1 MQTIRETLE
10 QEEARRLS
18 PLACLNINTKGR
30 QQPLT
35 PCTLR
40 TDFQRDRDRIIH
52 CKSFRRLK
60 YKTQVF
66 LDPLGDHYRTR
77 LTHTLEVTQVART
90 IARSL
95 NLNEDLTEAIAL
107 GHDLGHTPFG
117 HIGERALDTLMAQ
130 GFNHNQQSLRIVEK
144 LENGQGLNLTHEVRN
159 GILYHS
165 GKTPAATLEG
175 QCVALADRIAYLN
188 HDIDDAVRAGILAQE
203 DLPKDV
209 VTVLGPTSGRRINT
223 MILDIVDQSAGR
235 PLVQMSPFIK
245 ETSDLLR
252 NFMFEQVYSQ
262 GWRDREEARCDHV
275 IQSLFA
281 YYMRHPGEMPL
292 ENVTTIYQEGH
303 ERAVGDFIAGMTDR
317 YAIHTFESLFV
328 PHAFSKL

>member
-1 MQTIRETLE
+1 MQTIREDLE
-10 QEEARRLS
+10 QEEKERLS
-18 PLACLNINTKGR
+18 PLATLNINTKGR
-30 QQPLT
+30 VYPLE
-35 PCTLR
+35 PCPLR

-95 NLNEDLTEAIAL
+95 KLNEDLTESIAL

-117 HIGERALDTLMAQ
+117 HIGERTLNSLMSQ

-144 LENGQGLNLTHEVRN
+144 LENGQGLNLTFEVRN
-159 GILYHS
+159 GILHHS
-165 GKTPAATLEG
+165 GKETASTLEG
-175 QCVALADRIAYLN
+175 QCVSLADRIAYLN
-188 HDIDDAVRAGILAQE
+188 HDIDDAIRAGILSQE

-209 VTVLGPTSGRRINT
+209 LAALGSTSGKRINT
-223 MILDIVDQSAGR
+223 MILDIVNQSTGK
-235 PLVQMSPFIK
+235 PHVKMSPFIK
-245 ETSDLLR
+245 EVSDSLR
-252 NFMFEQVYSQ
+252 SYMFEQVYSQ

-275 IQSLFA
+275 IQSLFS
-281 YYMRHPGEMPL
+281 YYMDHPGEMPL
-292 ENVTTIYQEGH
+292 ENVSTIYQEGH

-317 YAIHTFESLFV
+317 YAIHTFKSLFV
-328 PHAFSKL
+328 PNAFPQS